1 MQEFTHVIAD
11 PSGLHARPVGQLVRI
26 AAKFSSTVTI
36 SAPSGTAD
44 ARRLLA
50 VMHLAAKQGHSLTV
64 TVEGADE
71 LQAAEA
77 LKAFF
82 RDHL

>member
-11 PSGLHARPVGQLVRI
+11 PNGLHARPVGQLVQL
-26 AAKFSSTVTI
+26 AAKFSSAVTI

-50 VMHLAAKQGHSLTV
+50 VMHLAARQGHCLTV
-64 TVEGADE
+64 TVEGPDERQAADA
-71 LQAAEA
+71 LQA
-77 LKAFF
+77 FF
-82 RDHL
+82 LEHL

>member
-11 PSGLHARPVGQLVRI
+11 PSGLHARPVGQLVQL

-50 VMHLAAKQGHSLTV
+50 VMHLAARQGHSLTV

-71 LQAAEA
+71 LPAAEA